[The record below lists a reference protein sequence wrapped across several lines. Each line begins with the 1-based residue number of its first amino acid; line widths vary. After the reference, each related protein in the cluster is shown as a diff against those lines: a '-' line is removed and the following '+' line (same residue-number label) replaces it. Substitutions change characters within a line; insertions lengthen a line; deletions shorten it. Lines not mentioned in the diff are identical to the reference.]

1 MSLALRQRVV
11 QEFATAFGAKPTHLF
26 SAPGRVN
33 LIGEHTD
40 YEDGF
45 VLPCAID
52 RATLVAARATNDAR
66 LRVVAADEQD
76 SDDFD
81 LDRPIR
87 PSEQKWANYV
97 RGVAA
102 MLVADGHRLSG
113 ARLAIAG
120 DVPLGSG
127 LSSSAS
133 LEIAVAL
140 AMESLSALDIEP
152 TELAR
157 IGQRAENDF
166 AGCECGI
173 MDQLVVLCG
182 RAGHAL
188 LIDCRSLVHRPV
200 TLPAEAAIVIVHSG
214 ARHENSASGYNERRR
229 QCRAAA
235 EHYGMAALRD
245 LDEASLVEKAAGL
258 DPILFRRA
266 RHVVSENARV
276 LAAADALA
284 AGDLEALG
292 RLMIASHV
300 SMRDDFEITTP
311 EIDVLAE
318 IMNAAL
324 GGIGGARMTGGGFG
338 GCVVAMTHAS
348 LAERLSEKVR
358 REYRTP
364 GGAAPD
370 LFRITAAD
378 GAHELRL

>member
-1 MSLALRQRVV
+1 MSPALRRRVV
-11 QEFATAFGAKPTHLF
+11 HEFATAFGAEPTHLF

-52 RATLVAARATNDAR
+52 RVTLVAARPTGDAR
-66 LRVVAADEQD
+66 FSVVAVDEQD
-76 SDDFD
+76 SDVFA
-81 LDRPIR
+81 LDQPIR
-87 PSEQKWANYV
+87 PSERKWANYV

-102 MLVADGHRLSG
+102 MLIAAGHRPSG

-120 DVPLGSG
+120 DIPLGSG

-133 LEIAVAL
+133 LEIGAAL
-140 AMESLSALDIEP
+140 AMASLSLLEIEP
-152 TELAR
+152 TALAQ
-157 IGQRAENDF
+157 IGQRAETDF
-166 AGCECGI
+166 VGCECGI
-173 MDQLVVLCG
+173 MDQLAVLCG
-182 RAGHAL
+182 RPGHAL
-188 LIDCRSLVHRPV
+188 LIDCRSLECRPV
-200 TLPAEAAIVIVHSG
+200 ALPADAAIVIAHSG

-235 EHYGMAALRD
+235 AHYGVVALRD
-245 LDEASLVEKAAGL
+245 LDEESLVAGAAGL

-276 LAAADALA
+276 LTAADSLA
-284 AGDLEALG
+284 AGDLDVLG
-292 RLMIASHV
+292 GLMVASHV

-311 EIDVLAE
+311 EIDALAE

-338 GCVVAMTHAS
+338 GCVVAVTHAP
-348 LAERLSEKVR
+348 LAGPVCEKVR

-364 GGAAPD
+364 DGGPPD
-370 LFRITAAD
+370 VFRIAAAD
-378 GAHELRL
+378 GARELAL